1 MSVRV
6 NKLCQITRPL
16 IFVCLTWLL
25 TSCAITSDSKSVF
38 LAENLALMLTAPP
51 AEKIATVDS
60 HLVEITSKG
69 KMHQFIAQV
78 EYHANE
84 IAMAAI
90 SPSGLPLFDFT
101 WFSDKASDVNQYVP
115 LPSIDI
121 RFIIADVQL
130 CNWPLSILRTAVFG
144 SNVSIKQQLAVD
156 RKNVIWQRTIMQNN
170 QVIIKIN
177 KFENGYELE
186 NLIRGYQIRLT
197 NLERDNS

>member
-1 MSVRV
+1 M
-6 NKLCQITRPL
+6 
-16 IFVCLTWLL
+16 CLAWLL
-25 TSCAITSDSKSVF
+25 TSCAMTSGSKSVF

-69 KMHQFIAQV
+69 KKHQFIAQV

-101 WFSDKASDVNQYVP
+101 WFSDKTTEVNQYVP
-115 LPSIDI
+115 LPNIDI
-121 RFIIADVQL
+121 RFIIADIQL
-130 CNWPLSILRTAVFG
+130 CNWPLSVLRTAIIG
-144 SNVSIKQQLAVD
+144 SNVSIKQHLAIET
-156 RKNVIWQRTIMQNN
+156 KNVIWQRAIMQNN

-197 NLERDNS
+197 NLERDYS